1 MNKKMM
7 MALALF
13 LSLTLCCSAAF
24 AAITVGKKD
33 MAINRNLD
41 KNVTN
46 VLVLMQDNGLT
57 DTMMIASVNN
67 RTGRSVMTRVDCG
80 MTVNL
85 KGAGDVKLAEVYEM
99 GAEKSKGFLVARTLN
114 QMLDLNL
121 STYIALD
128 LTSLPAIV
136 ETVGTLNMIFDEE
149 EAKALGTW
157 ADINELSGD
166 AVLSYVRLK
175 LESDS
180 PARSRGYDA
189 LMQLLYQGLHSGNVM
204 DMMGLGK
211 KLLASM
217 DTNLN
222 PMAAVTMVSAVQA
235 GTDRREL
242 LLSEGEQGS
251 VEEMRAAFHREV
263 YE

>member
-1 MNKKMM
+1 MNKKLTT
-7 MALALF
+7 ALALF
-13 LSLTLCCSAAF
+13 LCLTLCCSAAL

-33 MAINRNLD
+33 MAINRSLD

-46 VLVLMQDNGLT
+46 VLVMMQDGGLT
-57 DTMMIASVNN
+57 DTMMLASINN
-67 RTGRSVMTRVDCG
+67 RTGRSVMTRIDCA

-85 KGAGDVKLAEVYEM
+85 PEAGDVKLGEVYEL
-99 GAEKSKGFLVARTLN
+99 GVEKSKGFLVARTLN
-114 QMLDLNL
+114 QMLNLNI

-128 LTSLPAIV
+128 ITRLPEIV
-136 ETVGTLNMIFDEE
+136 DVIGALNMQLDAP
-149 EAKALGTW
+149 EAAAMGTW
-157 ADINELSGD
+157 EGINELTGD
-166 AVLSYVRLK
+166 AVLNYVRMK
-175 LESDS
+175 LEGDS

-189 LMQLLYQGLHSGNVM
+189 LMQLLYQGLHSGSVT
-204 DMMGLGK
+204 DMLGLGK

-235 GTDRREL
+235 GSDRREL
-242 LLSEGEQGS
+242 LLSENEQGS
-251 VEEMRAAFHREV
+251 QEQMRAALHREV

>member
-1 MNKKMM
+1 MR
-7 MALALF
+7 LQLF
-13 LSLTLCCSAAF
+13 NIEASLKETQHTHVAVSV
-24 AAITVGKKD
+24 VG
-33 MAINRNLD
+33 
-41 KNVTN
+41 
-46 VLVLMQDNGLT
+46 Q
-57 DTMMIASVNN
+57 
-67 RTGRSVMTRVDCG
+67 
-80 MTVNL
+80 
-85 KGAGDVKLAEVYEM
+85 
-99 GAEKSKGFLVARTLN
+99 
-114 QMLDLNL
+114 
-121 STYIALD
+121 
-128 LTSLPAIV
+128 
-136 ETVGTLNMIFDEE
+136 LNMQYDEY
-149 EAKALGTW
+149 EAKAMGTW
-157 ADINELSGD
+157 EGINELSGEHI
-166 AVLSYVRLK
+166 LSYVRLR
-175 LESDS
+175 LDSDS

-251 VEEMRAAFHREV
+251 AEEMRAAFHREV